1 MTQEE
6 IRATVT
12 LCLLAAFADGEKHDR
27 EREQIRQ
34 VAEGLARDQ
43 AIHLPGLYQDV
54 LLRRVSLP
62 QVLATLSSPTARQL
76 AYEMVVCVCD
86 ADGHTSPK
94 EEAFLA

>member
-27 EREQIRQ
+27 ERGADSTKW
-34 VAEGLARDQ
+34 AEGLARDQ

-62 QVLATLSSPTARQL
+62 QVLATLEQPHGTPAGL
-76 AYEMVVCVCD
+76 
-86 ADGHTSPK
+86 
-94 EEAFLA
+94 

>member
-34 VAEGLARDQ
+34 VAEGWPAT
-43 AIHLPGLYQDV
+43 
-54 LLRRVSLP
+54 RRFTCPVSTKMCCC
-62 QVLATLSSPTARQL
+62 AA
-76 AYEMVVCVCD
+76 
-86 ADGHTSPK
+86 
-94 EEAFLA
+94 